1 MNKLLAL
8 TLCGLILFGPALVS
22 VADISDARDKSY
34 IIALSSKRRGYQV
47 ADVDINGHLFA
58 GEYYNFQI
66 DVVKGVDY
74 AFLVGGDIFAT
85 DIDLYIF
92 DEEGN
97 EWQHDITGRE
107 DAGIEKRASY
117 TGRLDVYIHMA
128 GANKLASFSVLI
140 GYR

>member
-1 MNKLLAL
+1 MKRTLAVIL
-8 TLCGLILFGPALVS
+8 VLILAIGGGVPLQ
-22 VADISDARDKSY
+22 ADISDARDKSY
-34 IIALSSKRRGYQV
+34 IIALSSKRRGYAV
-47 ADVDINGHLFA
+47 ADVDINGHLFQ

-74 AFLVGGDIFAT
+74 AFLVGGDINAR

-97 EWQHDITGRE
+97 EWQHDRTNRI
-107 DAGIEKRASY
+107 DAGVEKRASY
-117 TGRLDVYIHMA
+117 TGRLDVYIHM
-128 GANKLASFSVLI
+128 NLSDKLASFSVLV